1 MNHFNIEWHPFQEA
15 GGPETWYA
23 DVLGYHVTI
32 FPRPSRESG
41 GPTRFTATYEQFGEQ
56 WHIGLAEGFATVDKA
71 KRAVDAMLA
80 QAVQDLRVD
89 SSQAEPSQQAA
100 TLGQP
105 PADSPAAHNKVVSL
119 LVEKGLVTVKDGAVH
134 STSALREILNKKV
147 T

>member
-32 FPRPSRESG
+32 FPRPSHESG
-41 GPTRFTATYEQFGEQ
+41 CPPRFTATYEQFGER
-56 WHIGLAEGFATVDKA
+56 WHIGLTEGYATVDEVKH
-71 KRAVDAMLA
+71 AVDSWLA
-80 QAVQDLRVD
+80 ETVEALRAD
-89 SSQAEPSQQAA
+89 SSQVKPPQPVAPLVQPLTEPLAS
-100 TLGQP
+100 
-105 PADSPAAHNKVVSL
+105 HNKVVSL